1 MLDLIGWLTEPY
13 QYEFMQRALVAA
25 LIVGCVTPA
34 VGVWVVLRRLSY
46 VGDAMAHSTLGGVAI
61 AYLAGISVIFGAL
74 GAGLLMA
81 LLLAVLAFN
90 PRLKEDSTIGIA
102 ETTLFALGV
111 LLISTRRD
119 VAVDLQHFL
128 FGSIATVTTNDI
140 LINLGLGSLVIL
152 TIGVFFGDL
161 RMASYDP
168 IQARL
173 VGIRVTGLRHLL
185 MILIAITVVIS
196 LQTVGLLMTIA
207 ILIVPSAAARLITD
221 TTLNM
226 TLTAV
231 GFGLFSAVLGLTA
244 SYHLASSPGATIAV
258 VSVVILAICF
268 IVTAPRRTRIPVG
281 HLPERPTRPPEGWQS
296 G

>member
-1 MLDLIGWLTEPY
+1 MPEVASWLVEPY
-13 QYEFMQRALVAA
+13 QYGFMRRALIAA
-25 LIVGCVTPA
+25 LIVGCVTPV

-61 AYLAGISVIFGAL
+61 AYLAGVSVIFGAL
-74 GAGLLMA
+74 AAGVVMA
-81 LLLAVLAFN
+81 SILALLAVH

-102 ETTLFALGV
+102 ETALFALGV

-128 FGSIATVTTNDI
+128 FGSIATVTTADI
-140 LINLGLGSLVIL
+140 IVNLILGILVLGTVAI
-152 TIGVFFGDL
+152 FFTDL

-173 VGIRVTGLRHLL
+173 VGIRVSALRHLL
-185 MILIAITVVIS
+185 MVLVAVTVVIA

-207 ILIVPSAAARLITD
+207 VLIVPAAAARLVTD
-221 TTLNM
+221 TALKM
-226 TLTAV
+226 TVVAV
-231 GFGLFSAVLGLTA
+231 LFGLTSSTLGLTA

-258 VSVVILAICF
+258 TSVVILAICF
-268 IVTAPRRTRIPVG
+268 LATLPRRARAPVG
-281 HLPERPTRPPEGWQS
+281 HLPARGES